1 MNDDKAPYPYAGY
14 DDYVMIVQHTGD
26 GFNEV
31 EHGEDEFKNLPGAVL
46 GSGKMERLRD
56 PFCFLQKIRV

>member
-1 MNDDKAPYPYAGY
+1 MNEENANIPYAGY

-31 EHGEDEFKNLPGAVL
+31 EHGEDESAGFPGAVL